1 MLELVRD
8 YYSLS
13 SSSGLMRIRFFFLS
27 RSSDWYARDK
37 LCSCSAVHVL
47 VSFYLEPAGNC
58 MFAFSHARPN
68 QLTMSSSERP
78 RKRYDP
84 EERSASRRED
94 DDRGHR
100 GRYESKRGGG
110 DRRWHDGR
118 DRYRDAERERDSP
131 RERERER
138 RREDGDR
145 RRGYDRQSIRPR
157 RSASPAPRPRSPPP
171 PARSRS
177 KSGSAPPE
185 NIAKPN
191 FKPSGLLAAATN
203 TVKLSDGT
211 STVLKYNEPPEARK
225 PTLGWRL
232 YVFKGKDQLDPLH
245 INRQSAYLIG
255 RDRTIVDILIEHPS
269 CSKQHAVIQH
279 RQVQVKDE
287 FGVPKAMI
295 KPFIIDLESTNHTH
309 VNDETIP
316 TTRFYELRS
325 GDVIKFGLSDREY
338 VLLHDEAV

>member
-1 MLELVRD
+1 
-8 YYSLS
+8 
-13 SSSGLMRIRFFFLS
+13 
-27 RSSDWYARDK
+27 
-37 LCSCSAVHVL
+37 
-47 VSFYLEPAGNC
+47 
-58 MFAFSHARPN
+58 
-68 QLTMSSSERP
+68 MSSSERP

-94 DDRGHR
+94 DDRGYR

-157 RSASPAPRPRSPPP
+157 RSASPAPRPRSPPRD
-171 PARSRS
+171 RSRS

-287 FGVPKAMI
+287 FGVPKAVI